1 MRYIVPI
8 FFFITV
14 QFIIAQPKY
23 DFSKTKSDY
32 VLTKNKEKRKA
43 AIDEK
48 LNDFLNKTI
57 EKTNEEELTAFLYEA
72 DLIKLR
78 TSEYKDLISLLIKD
92 FEKLS
97 RKTRIQ
103 LLESIH
109 TSFENEFNSKI
120 ESLYLNEND
129 DYTFVLTSYYLLK
142 NNVLN
147 RVEILKRIDSR
158 NQPSNGELITY
169 YKQFLNTGQIEPPN
183 LSELFK
189 YNFHPGKTIIYT
201 FFRRDRNFKGL
212 TIVRKPDGSFVKNA
226 DESIFSVPQLGLSV
240 NNLPGFLR
248 NGNTPA
254 GIYSIVGWYI
264 TPTKS
269 IGPTPIVLTRLPF
282 EVSTDVFYHRKNIN
296 QKFALEEYLN
306 LLPKS
311 WQAYDRMREAYYAG
325 KLGRKLIIM
334 HGSADD
340 LEYFDKEIYYPLTP
354 SKGCLTT
361 KEIWNNEDG
370 TLIESDQVK
379 LMNAFFS
386 TRKLKGYLLVVEL
399 DDAKKDVSLEEIET
413 FMTN

>member
-8 FFFITV
+8 FFFITLP
-14 QFIIAQPKY
+14 FITAQPKY
-23 DFSKTKSDY
+23 DFSKTNSDY
-32 VLTKNKEKRKA
+32 VLTKNKEKRKT
-43 AIDEK
+43 AINEK
-48 LNDFLNKTI
+48 LNNFLKKNL
-57 EKTNEEELTAFLYEA
+57 EKINQEELITFLYEA
-72 DLIKLR
+72 DLIKLK

-109 TSFENEFNSKI
+109 TSFENEFISEI

-142 NNVLN
+142 NNAITP
-147 RVEILKRIDSR
+147 VEIIKDIDTRTQS
-158 NQPSNGELITY
+158 SSSELITY
-169 YKQFLNTGQIEPPN
+169 YAQYFNTERNELPN

-189 YNFHPGKTIIYT
+189 HIFHPGKTIIYT
-201 FFRRDRNFKGL
+201 FFRRDRNFRGL

-240 NNLPGFLR
+240 SNLPGFLR
-248 NGNTPA
+248 NGNTPV

-282 EVSTDVFYHRKNIN
+282 EVSPEVYYHNNNKYGKYN
-296 QKFALEEYLN
+296 LDEYLN
-306 LLPKS
+306 LLPES
-311 WQAYDRMREAYYAG
+311 WQTYDRMAEAYYAG

-340 LEYFDKEIYYPLTP
+340 LEYFDQEIYYPLTP

-361 KEIWNNEDG
+361 QEIWNNQDG

-379 LMNAFFS
+379 LMKAFFS
-386 TRKLKGYLLVVEL
+386 TGKLDGFLFVIEL
-399 DDAKKDVSLEEIET
+399 DDKKKDISIEEIET
-413 FMTN
+413 FLNK